1 MGRNLVAEQRV
12 QSCQRTFFLA
22 WRCLVQRRHW
32 WERKRL
38 RQKSKK
44 GLKQIL
50 ALWRMEGLVHLSRR
64 RHLEWRI
71 QSTVILRTS
80 VVPPVLK
87 ELPVG
92 GGDWDWVWVESS
104 RDPKTRQ
111 HDARTTTDGAAG
123 GHGDTAAAGHD
134 DAAAAGYDDPAA
146 ARHDDA
152 AAAGHDDAAGGHH
165 PPLVQNGSKGNS
177 KAMCA
182 VA

>member
-1 MGRNLVAEQRV
+1 MLRMGRNLVAELRA
-12 QSCQRTFFLA
+12 QSCPRTFFLA

-92 GGDWDWVWVESS
+92 GGDRGWVGSS
-104 RDPKTRQ
+104 RDPKARQ

-123 GHGDTAAAGHD
+123 GHA
-134 DAAAAGYDDPAA
+134 
-146 ARHDDA
+146 DA
-152 AAAGHDDAAGGHH
+152 AAAGHDDAAGDHH
-165 PPLVQNGSKGNS
+165 PPLVENKSKGNS

-182 VA
+182 ARTARPCRA